1 MEQLVSTEWL
11 ANEIGASDLRIIDAS
26 TFMPGSGRDG
36 AAEYEGGHIPGAVF
50 MDLAEIADSTHDI
63 PNMLPSAEKFASRMQ
78 TLGLG
83 DGSRIV
89 VYDDSPLKSACRA
102 WWMLTIFGA
111 HEVAVLDGGLAKW
124 KAEDRPLDT
133 GKETLRH
140 RHFTV
145 WKDDSEVR
153 SKADIL
159 SNLHSK
165 DAQVID
171 ARPAGRFNG
180 TDSEPNPAL
189 ASGHIPGSCSL
200 PHGSMF
206 NDDGTWKTGDAL
218 RAAFEASGAD
228 LSKPMITTCGSG
240 MTAAVLTFGAKLMG
254 KDDVSLYDGSWS
266 EWGADKDTPKES
278 A

>member
-1 MEQLVSTEWL
+1 MEQLVSTDWL

-26 TFMPGSGRDG
+26 TFLPESGRNP
-36 AAEYEGGHIPGAVF
+36 AAEYEGGHIPTAVF
-50 MDLAEIADSTHDI
+50 MDLSEITDTSNNL
-63 PNMLPSAEKFASRMQ
+63 PNMLPPAEKFASRMQ

-102 WWMLTIFGA
+102 WWMLSIFGA

-124 KAEDRPLDT
+124 KAECRPLDT

-153 SKADIL
+153 NKADML
-159 SNLHSK
+159 ANLHSK
-165 DAQVID
+165 EAQVID

-180 TDSEPNPAL
+180 SDAEPNAAL
-189 ASGHIPGSCSL
+189 PSGHIPGSCNL
-200 PHGSMF
+200 PHISMF
-206 NDDGTWKTGDAL
+206 NDDGTWKQGDAL
-218 RAAFEASGAD
+218 RTAFEASGAD

-240 MTAAVLTFGAKLMG
+240 MTASVLIFGAKLMG

-266 EWGADKDTPKES
+266 EWAADSDTPKES
-278 A
+278 T